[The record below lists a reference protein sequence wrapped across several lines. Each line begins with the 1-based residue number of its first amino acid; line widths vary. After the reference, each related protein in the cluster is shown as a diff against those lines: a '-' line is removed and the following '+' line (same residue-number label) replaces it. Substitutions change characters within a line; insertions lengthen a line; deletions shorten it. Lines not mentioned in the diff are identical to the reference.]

1 MPYGFSHSIGRILV
15 AMLAVGVLGVF
26 SESWADD
33 DDHANAPASVAA
45 LDDALAVVQRIHP
58 GRILKVEL
66 ESEDDG
72 PAAWVYEVKL
82 LTRAGHVLEVKL
94 DAVSLEVVGV
104 EGGRFR
110 DSDDD

>member
-1 MPYGFSHSIGRILV
+1 MPNGFSHPIGRILV
-15 AMLAVGVLGVF
+15 AMLAAGALGIG

-33 DDHANAPASVAA
+33 DDHAKAPPNLAA
-45 LDDALAVVQRIHP
+45 LDDVLTAVQSSHP
-58 GRILKVEL
+58 GRILKIEL

-110 DSDDD
+110 ESGDD

>member
-1 MPYGFSHSIGRILV
+1 MPYGFSHSLGRILIAVLV
-15 AMLAVGVLGVF
+15 AGALGVG
-26 SESWADD
+26 SASWAGDD
-33 DDHANAPASVAA
+33 DLAKAPAKVAA

-66 ESEDDG
+66 EREGDG

-82 LTRAGHVLEVKL
+82 LNRVGHVLEVKL

-110 DSDDD
+110 DSDD

>member
-1 MPYGFSHSIGRILV
+1 
-15 AMLAVGVLGVF
+15 MLFAGALGVG
-26 SESWADD
+26 SAPWADD
-33 DDHANAPASVAA
+33 DDHARAPASVAA

-72 PAAWVYEVKL
+72 PVAWVYEVKL

-110 DSDDD
+110 GSHDD

>member
-1 MPYGFSHSIGRILV
+1 MLV
-15 AMLAVGVLGVF
+15 AGALGF
-26 SESWADD
+26 GSESWADND
-33 DDHANAPASVAA
+33 DYTKAPASIAT

-94 DAVSLEVVGV
+94 DAVSLEVVDV

>member
-1 MPYGFSHSIGRILV
+1 MPYGFSHLVGRILIAILV
-15 AMLAVGVLGVF
+15 AGAVGVG

-33 DDHANAPASVAA
+33 DDQAKAPANVAA
-45 LDDALAVVQRIHP
+45 LDDALAMVQRIHP

-82 LTRAGHVLEVKL
+82 LTGAGHVLEVKL

-104 EGGRFR
+104 EGGRLR

>member
-1 MPYGFSHSIGRILV
+1 MLV
-15 AMLAVGVLGVF
+15 AVSVVVG
-26 SESWADD
+26 SASRADD
-33 DDHANAPASVAA
+33 DDHAKAPSNAAS
-45 LDDALAVVQRIHP
+45 LDDALAAVQRAHP

-72 PAAWVYEVKL
+72 PAAWIYEVKV
-82 LTRAGHVLEVKL
+82 LTGAGQVLEVKL

-110 DSDDD
+110 RSDDD

>member
-1 MPYGFSHSIGRILV
+1 MPYGFSHPIGRILI
-15 AMLAVGVLGVF
+15 AMLVASALGF
-26 SESWADD
+26 GSESWADD
-33 DDHANAPASVAA
+33 DDHAKAPASVVA

-66 ESEDDG
+66 ENEDDG

-94 DAVSLEVVGV
+94 DAVSLEVVRV

-110 DSDDD
+110 ESDDD

>member
-1 MPYGFSHSIGRILV
+1 MRYGFSHSIGQILLATLV
-15 AMLAVGVLGVF
+15 AGTLGVG
-26 SESWADD
+26 SESWAGD
-33 DDHANAPASVAA
+33 DDHAKAPASVST

-66 ESEDDG
+66 EREDDG

-94 DAVSLEVVGV
+94 DAVSLDVVDV
-104 EGGRFR
+104 EGGRFS